1 MDLKFDW
8 GFNQD
13 SKHFV
18 RVCSWVSKKHNNKQ
32 KSGASPSEWAP
43 LLCLNGWLLN
53 CSTNKIILLWQ
64 IFWALLTEALSVSL
78 TFKTRTHLCFLLLFY
93 MKTTSPFLHFKQKT
107 TFTALISSYQRCT
120 HVNNYWT
127 SSANHLMSFEKSFP
141 ESLSFVLMQYL
152 EKKKK
157 HNSSA
162 CSVPERSSVS
172 ILTLDSRFQVA
183 GISRLKQLQGCQ
195 AVMWNE
201 VWHAAVFHLHEHREL
216 KLDHSAILIYIY
228 FISVVVLEM
237 SRDSNGTSSNHM

>member
-1 MDLKFDW
+1 MSTAGTKSPARSAQQIQVVFFIATHVMDLKFDW

-18 RVCSWVSKKHNNKQ
+18 RVCSWVSKKHNNKP

-64 IFWALLTEALSVSL
+64 IFWAPLTEALSVSL
-78 TFKTRTHLCFLLLFY
+78 TFKTRTHLCFLLLLY

-141 ESLSFVLMQYL
+141 ESLSFLLMQYL
-152 EKKKK
+152 EKKKTQL
-157 HNSSA
+157 
-162 CSVPERSSVS
+162 VS
-172 ILTLDSRFQVA
+172 L
-183 GISRLKQLQGCQ
+183 
-195 AVMWNE
+195 
-201 VWHAAVFHLHEHREL
+201 
-216 KLDHSAILIYIY
+216 
-228 FISVVVLEM
+228 
-237 SRDSNGTSSNHM
+237 

>member
-18 RVCSWVSKKHNNKQ
+18 RVCSWVSKKHNNKP

-141 ESLSFVLMQYL
+141 ESLSFLLMQYL
-152 EKKKK
+152 EKKK
-157 HNSSA
+157 STTRQLVAFLSA
-162 CSVPERSSVS
+162 AAFLFSPSTPVFRSQESHDWSNYRAVKPSCEMRYDMLLFS
-172 ILTLDSRFQVA
+172 IF
-183 GISRLKQLQGCQ
+183 
-195 AVMWNE
+195 
-201 VWHAAVFHLHEHREL
+201 
-216 KLDHSAILIYIY
+216 
-228 FISVVVLEM
+228 M
-237 SRDSNGTSSNHM
+237 STGSSNWITVQY